1 MINKDKEKE
10 IQEINAKMESCLDD
24 LDKLNRLYTKE
35 YITVGEFDIIK
46 NRILDKM
53 IELSNQEKAVIERR
67 WK

>member
-67 WK
+67 